1 MMIINNSIVE
11 SRRRMEEEKNE
22 NLGMRMRSSST
33 AGNNKS
39 KADEDTALSTHFL
52 KISPKVAHFKTF
64 FKNEKNHLCFDYKK
78 GRVLVK
84 VSC

>member
-39 KADEDTALSTHFL
+39 KADEDTALSTQFL
-52 KISPKVAHFKTF
+52 KITPKVAHFTTF
-64 FKNEKNHLCFDYKK
+64 FKNEKNHLPMF
-78 GRVLVK
+78 
-84 VSC
+84 

>member
-39 KADEDTALSTHFL
+39 KADEDTALSTQFL
-52 KISPKVAHFKTF
+52 KITPKVAHFTTF